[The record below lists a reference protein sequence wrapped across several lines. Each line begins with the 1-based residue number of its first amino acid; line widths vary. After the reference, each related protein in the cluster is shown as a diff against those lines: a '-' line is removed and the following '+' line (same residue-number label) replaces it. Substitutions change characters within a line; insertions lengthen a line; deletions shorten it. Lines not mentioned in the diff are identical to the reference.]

1 MALKEGEFV
10 EIEYSS
16 WTAAD
21 NKMIDTT
28 DAKLAEKN
36 GIKVEGRKYGP
47 VLVVMGNRTVV
58 KGLEEVLKGMNA
70 KRVEEGDA

>member
-36 GIKVEGRKYGP
+36 GIKVEGGSTGP
-47 VLVVMGNRTVV
+47 CLSCWATGP
-58 KGLEEVLKGMNA
+58 L
-70 KRVEEGDA
+70 